1 MSVRFKK
8 IFNFEKNLWCKSSP
22 VLIKNGALLEDTQLN
37 KVLIQLKFLNL
48 SSNII
53 SQMLIKINYKNTLND
68 TSGSFDFS
76 YLDLNAKKG
85 DSFGDRIPVI
95 NPDKDAREFSFI
107 ITKIIFADNSVWANE
122 NIFVP
127 IPKENTSLDSL
138 GNLGEQYKRDLAPY
152 AKGKIVIKNDYWYC
166 SCGEFNISTEENCH
180 HCGMN
185 REMQLSATD
194 ENLLREHLDSYEKE
208 MAEKKE
214 SELKKKEQLK
224 KRKKIL
230 FTVAIIIL
238 AFVASVNFYKS
249 YKTYKEEK
257 HQELLLKEF
266 NELTKIDE
274 KVLPIDIFI
283 LTDMYGICGF
293 WYEENSSKNSILIRF
308 NDFASTSKLFIYHQK
323 YNENDISIDKIFNI
337 SDFEINMIK
346 FNQDGYDVC
355 LKFKDNYTKIE
366 LIIYSDEGLYQYEFL
381 KEGI

>member
-1 MSVRFKK
+1 MSGRFKK

-48 SSNII
+48 SSNIV

-95 NPDKDAREFSFI
+95 IPDKDAREFSFI
-107 ITKIIFADNSVWANE
+107 ITKIIFADNSIWTNE

-127 IPKENTSLDSL
+127 IPKEDTSLDSL

-238 AFVASVNFYKS
+238 AFVASVNLYKS
-249 YKTYKEEK
+249 YKIYKEEK
-257 HQELLLKEF
+257 YQESLLKEF
-266 NELTKIDE
+266 DNTLDQNETPINKLSDE
-274 KVLPIDIFI
+274 NKNVLN
-283 LTDMYGICGF
+283 GF
-293 WYEENSSKNSILIRF
+293 WFEDGNGNSNNIIEINFNLQDNYLYIR
-308 NDFASTSKLFIYHQK
+308 HEK
-323 YNENDISIDKIFNI
+323 YNVNDVFFYKDFNI
-337 SDFEINMIK
+337 IEL
-346 FNQDGYDVC
+346 DGNKIIFRKNNYNVC
-355 LKFKDNYTKIE
+355 LKFEDNYTKLK
-366 LIIYSDEGLYQYEFL
+366 LIIYSDWGVNEYTFS
-381 KEGI
+381 KENK

>member
-48 SSNII
+48 SSNIV

-95 NPDKDAREFSFI
+95 IPDKDAREFSFI
-107 ITKIIFADNSVWANE
+107 ITKIIFADNSIWTNE

-127 IPKENTSLDSL
+127 IPKEDTSLDSL

-152 AKGKIVIKNDYWYC
+152 AKGKIVVKDNYWYC
-166 SCGEFNISTEENCH
+166 SCGEFNISTEENCQ

-214 SELKKKEQLK
+214 SELKKEEQLK

-230 FTVAIIIL
+230 LTVVAAVLISIV
-238 AFVASVNFYKS
+238 AFNFLKPS
-249 YKTYKEEK
+249 KE
-257 HQELLLKEF
+257 ELLLKEF
-266 NELTKIDE
+266 NGLTKNDE
-274 KVLPIDIFI
+274 KEMPINEFI
-283 LTDMYGICGF
+283 EKDMYGICGS
-293 WYEENSSKNSILIRF
+293 WYEENTPQNTILTDF
-308 NDFASTSKLFIYHQK
+308 NGSTNTSKLFVHHQK
-323 YNENDISIDKIFNI
+323 YNENDISIDKVFNI
-337 SDFEINMIK
+337 SDFERNMIK
-346 FNQDGYDVC
+346 FNQGNYEIC

-366 LIIYSDEGLYQYEFL
+366 LIIYSDEGLYQYIFV
-381 KEGI
+381 